1 MMALY
6 EIPDFKYPQGW
17 TSPDSRVKRST
28 ECCRKLE
35 EGEILFFPETPF
47 EIPEADREFLVE
59 TKQSGLAFHK
69 NISYRPKQDVLRGTA
84 DGNSVQ
90 QMHRIMK
97 YYSETVT
104 SFLSKLLEP
113 YAKTWRHDYASFRS
127 IEEEGRDLPVNRRN
141 DLLHL
146 DAFPTRPTGGDRIL
160 RCFTNVNPN
169 QSRVWVTGDPI
180 ETIASRFANDAG
192 LSALVS
198 RRFSPLGRIQHSM
211 EKSLASLTGKV
222 SRTAY
227 DEFMLKFH
235 DYLKQRRDY
244 QEEQDGKLRS
254 EFPPFSTWITF
265 TDAVPHSVVSGQFAL
280 EQTFIVPISAMVSP
294 EKSPLRVLEKIAGQR
309 LSA

>member
-1 MMALY
+1 
-6 EIPDFKYPQGW
+6 
-17 TSPDSRVKRST
+17 
-28 ECCRKLE
+28 
-35 EGEILFFPETPF
+35 
-47 EIPEADREFLVE
+47 
-59 TKQSGLAFHK
+59 
-69 NISYRPKQDVLRGTA
+69 
-84 DGNSVQ
+84 
-90 QMHRIMK
+90 
-97 YYSETVT
+97 
-104 SFLSKLLEP
+104 LLEP